1 MTYFSIDLRNNYILI
16 VQYNNN
22 KYLNK
27 FYYVN
32 KLLYT
37 LILKKNVI
45 LYFAL
50 FWIIFHR
57 ILVRYYFLVTWD
69 DYFRWSE
76 VNSEVILEKYK
87 FPYLLKTFHQY
98 LYIYYFRFLFNL
110 LFSTFKRFFSVLGWK
125 MIIEFLW
132 YLLNAWNTFHLSEY
146 WYR

>member
-45 LYFAL
+45 NILLYFEL
-50 FWIIFHR
+50 FFIVFRYVIIF
-57 ILVRYYFLVTWD
+57 
-69 DYFRWSE
+69 
-76 VNSEVILEKYK
+76 
-87 FPYLLKTFHQY
+87 
-98 LYIYYFRFLFNL
+98 
-110 LFSTFKRFFSVLGWK
+110 
-125 MIIEFLW
+125 
-132 YLLNAWNTFHLSEY
+132 
-146 WYR
+146 

>member
-16 VQYNNN
+16 VQYNSN
-22 KYLNK
+22 KYFNK

-57 ILVRYYFLVTWD
+57 IFVRYYFLVMWD

-87 FPYLLKTFHQY
+87 FPHLLKNIIKNIFY
-98 LYIYYFRFLFNL
+98 KVKL
-110 LFSTFKRFFSVLGWK
+110 LITIL
-125 MIIEFLW
+125 
-132 YLLNAWNTFHLSEY
+132 
-146 WYR
+146 